1 MRYKRHCVCFEYAQ
15 LANQNAGNPKD
26 KGNDLGL
33 VSIQKVVAL
42 AMKI

>member
-1 MRYKRHCVCFEYAQ
+1 MRHIIVMFFDFKSAE

-33 VSIQKVVAL
+33 ANIQVPSL
-42 AMKI
+42 I